1 MKTWKL
7 FWGLGFI
14 LAALLIILDSLG
26 VIAPFTEAV
35 GGVSVGAII
44 IGIFLISFVISR
56 ISKGKICE
64 IFFPLAILFL
74 IFEKNI
80 ATLAGLEDKDII
92 SGGAVIL
99 VALLLTVGTAIL
111 FPFRVKAKIHIE
123 GSSEGKKSFG
133 RKKRA
138 ENSLSVSTV
147 YIDSDSMTPSHIEN
161 SIGSCSVYFEKTECY
176 VGGGCITVE
185 NNLGSMQINVPAE
198 WIAECETE
206 NNLGSV
212 SVAET
217 KNSTGPV
224 INISIENNL
233 GSVSVRYV

>member
-74 IFEKNI
+74 IFEKNMFVV
-80 ATLAGLEDKDII
+80 L
-92 SGGAVIL
+92 
-99 VALLLTVGTAIL
+99 
-111 FPFRVKAKIHIE
+111 
-123 GSSEGKKSFG
+123 
-133 RKKRA
+133 
-138 ENSLSVSTV
+138 
-147 YIDSDSMTPSHIEN
+147 
-161 SIGSCSVYFEKTECY
+161 
-176 VGGGCITVE
+176 
-185 NNLGSMQINVPAE
+185 
-198 WIAECETE
+198 
-206 NNLGSV
+206 
-212 SVAET
+212 
-217 KNSTGPV
+217 
-224 INISIENNL
+224 
-233 GSVSVRYV
+233 

>member
-1 MKTWKL
+1 MNILEDNNSHWK
-7 FWGLGFI
+7 WN
-14 LAALLIILDSLG
+14 
-26 VIAPFTEAV
+26 
-35 GGVSVGAII
+35 
-44 IGIFLISFVISR
+44 
-56 ISKGKICE
+56 
-64 IFFPLAILFL
+64 LFL
-74 IFEKNI
+74 MWSSQLLV
-80 ATLAGLEDKDII
+80 LAGFAAMMPFIPLFLKDELGIADERI
-92 SGGAVIL
+92 RGVYMAAFYFFGTLGYALFCPIWGALSDRFGVKPM
-99 VALLLTVGTAIL
+99 LLRGTFGTAIL

>member
-99 VALLLTVGTAIL
+99 VAFLLTVGTAIL

-161 SIGSCSVYFEKTECY
+161 SIGSCSVYFEKTEYKYLVFDGLKYLKYLKIRQYLTNFYFY
-176 VGGGCITVE
+176 VIITTIFLFVKQKE
-185 NNLGSMQINVPAE
+185 MLI
-198 WIAECETE
+198 
-206 NNLGSV
+206 
-212 SVAET
+212 
-217 KNSTGPV
+217 
-224 INISIENNL
+224 
-233 GSVSVRYV
+233 